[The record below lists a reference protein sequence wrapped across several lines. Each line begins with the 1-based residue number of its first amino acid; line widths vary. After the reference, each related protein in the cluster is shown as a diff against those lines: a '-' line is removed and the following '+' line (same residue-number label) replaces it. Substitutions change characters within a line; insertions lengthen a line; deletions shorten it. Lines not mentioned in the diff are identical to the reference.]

1 MRNKISFYK
10 YQGTG
15 NDFVITSDTFN
26 LDTKTIVQLCDR
38 KFGIGADGLIVMKQD
53 SNLDFDMMYYNADGS
68 ESFCGNGSRCAVM
81 HAKYLGWIGDTCRFN
96 SNDGDHDAVV
106 DGNIVKLKMHDVREV
121 AHNGQDYITN
131 TGSPHYVVLR
141 DDLNFDIVEHA
152 KSIRYSPPFKEKG
165 INVNYIKSTTDSLQ
179 IRTYERGVEDET
191 LSCGTGVTAAVIV
204 EYADSNNQASS
215 HVRKVETQGGSLAVS
230 FDKTEDGFEN
240 IFLMGP
246 AVRVFQGEVSID

>member
-15 NDFVITSDTFN
+15 NDFVITSDSYN
-26 LDTKTIVQLCDR
+26 LSTETIVKLCDR

-81 HAKYLGWIGDTCRFN
+81 HAKHLGWIADTCNFN
-96 SNDGDHDAVV
+96 SNDGEHSAIV
-106 DGNIVKLKMHDVREV
+106 DNNIVKLKMHNVREV
-121 AHNGQDYITN
+121 AHNGQDYITY
-131 TGSPHYVVLR
+131 TGSPHYIVLR
-141 DDLNFDIVEHA
+141 DDLNFDIVEDA
-152 KSIRYSPPFKEKG
+152 KTIRYSPPFKEKG
-165 INVNYIKSTTDSLQ
+165 INVNYIKSTTESLF

-204 EYADSNNQASS
+204 EYVDNDTQSTN

-230 FDKTEDGFEN
+230 FDKTDNGFEN
-240 IFLMGP
+240 IYLMGP
-246 AVRVFQGEVSID
+246 AVLVFQGEVSID